1 MTGERQL
8 PAVRV
13 LLYGDVNLNLL
24 DGSALWLTSMAQVL
38 VLAGCQVDVLLKAP
52 VVDDRLV
59 RSLRGL
65 PGVNLLDNLT
75 GTDRDAYTTR
85 EAAQRIAELSGQ
97 GYDLVF
103 LRGLA
108 VNQMVIQGGAFTGR
122 LWSYVT
128 DYPQTA
134 AEFTGEKRDLLSKVA
149 AGCQVFFAQTESSRS
164 YLEYHLPEL
173 AGKTLL
179 MPPPIPDFEPA
190 EPAPGNPTQIRMIY
204 AGKLAERWRTKEM
217 CELPGLLAR
226 EGISASLTVFGDKFH
241 QGTSKESWVGEMTEA
256 LGLPG
261 VDWRGGVA
269 REEMLA
275 ELGEF
280 NLGMSWRAP
289 ELDASHELS
298 TKLLEYGS
306 RGLAAL
312 VNRNALHEELL
323 GADYPLYV
331 DGDDPVAAIRAAL
344 AEPGSFTEASRR
356 CQRAA
361 QDHTF
366 RAVAQL
372 FQGYLREWLPRPTL
386 SVDQKITVLV
396 AGHDFKFCGEL
407 FDMLKAE
414 PAVNLLV
421 DHWSSLHHHDPAASE
436 RLLSQAD
443 VIMCE
448 WCGPNAVWYADRKRP
463 GQRLVVRLH
472 MFELGGPW
480 MSSLNKSAIDAMV
493 CVSDYYARTTET
505 ALDMPEG
512 TARMIPNTIRVS
524 DFKRPKYP
532 GARFNLGLVGV
543 VPLRKRPDR
552 AVELL
557 RELLA
562 HDHRYTLH
570 IRGRF
575 PNEYPWLWRDPVYRS
590 YYQDFFDQMLHD
602 PVLAGHLTWDYFG
615 PDMASWFRGIGWILS
630 PSTDESFHV
639 APLEGMGS
647 AAVPVI
653 WERPGAEQIFGA
665 QWVRTDGAAEL
676 ARFIHEAN
684 SGPQWQLLGEQ
695 AKKEAQRYDVAEV
708 QRSWREV
715 LWE

>member
-1 MTGERQL
+1 MTAEESALG
-8 PAVRV
+8 VRV

-38 VLAGCQVDVLLKAP
+38 PLAGCQVDLLLKAP
-52 VVDDRLV
+52 VVEDRLV
-59 RSLRGL
+59 RPLRGL
-65 PGVNLLDNLT
+65 PGLNLLDELSGT
-75 GTDRDAYTTR
+75 GR
-85 EAAQRIAELSGQ
+85 EAYSTPEAARRIVELSGQ
-97 GYDLVF
+97 GYDLVL

-108 VNQMVIQGGAFTGR
+108 VNQAVAGDPAFTGR

-134 AEFTGEKRDLLSKVA
+134 AEFTEEQRGELRKVA
-149 AGCQVFFAQTESSRS
+149 TGCQVFFAQTESSRS

-179 MPPPIPDFEPA
+179 MPPPIPGFEA
-190 EPAPGNPTQIRMIY
+190 SEPAPDNPSHIRMIY
-204 AGKLAERWRTKEM
+204 AGKLAQRWRTKEM
-217 CELPGLLAR
+217 CELPSRLAQ
-226 EGISASLTVFGDKFH
+226 EGIAANLTVFGDKFH
-241 QGTSKESWVGEMTEA
+241 QGTSKKSWTGEMTEA

-275 ELGEF
+275 ELAQF
-280 NLGMSWRAP
+280 NLGMSWRDP

-306 RGLAAL
+306 RGLPVL
-312 VNRNALHEELL
+312 VNRNALHEEIL
-323 GADYPLYV
+323 GSDYPLYV

-344 AEPGSFTEASRR
+344 AEPGSFAEAARR

-366 RAVAQL
+366 PVVAQR

-386 SVDQKITVLV
+386 SVNQKITVLV

-421 DHWSSLHHHDPAASE
+421 DHWSSLHHHDPGISE
-436 RLLSQAD
+436 SLLNRAD
-443 VIMCE
+443 VVMCE
-448 WCGPNAVWYADRKRP
+448 WCGPNAVWYAKHKRP
-463 GQRLVVRLH
+463 KQRLVVRLH
-472 MFELGGPW
+472 MFELGAPW
-480 MSSLNKSAIDAMV
+480 MSSLNTDAIDAMV
-493 CVSDYYARTTET
+493 CVSDYYARTTEA
-505 ALDMPEG
+505 ALDLAEG
-512 TARMIPNTIRVS
+512 SVRMIPNTIRVS
-524 DFKRPKYP
+524 DFERPKHA
-532 GARFNLGLVGV
+532 GAPFNLGLVGV

-562 HDHRYTLH
+562 YDHRYTLH

-590 YYQDFFDQMLHD
+590 YYQEIFDQMLHD
-602 PVLAGHLTWDYFG
+602 PVVAGHLTWDYFA
-615 PDMASWFRGIGWILS
+615 PDMANWLRGIGWLLS

-639 APLEGMGS
+639 APLEGMAS

-653 WERPGAEQIFGA
+653 WQRPGAEQIFGSH
-665 QWVRTDGAAEL
+665 WVRPDGAAEL

-684 SGPQWQLLGEQ
+684 TGPEWRRLGVHAQ
-695 AKKEAQRYDVAEV
+695 REARRYDVAKV
-708 QRSWREV
+708 QRSWCEV
-715 LWE
+715 LWG